1 MIDFKGILRL
11 FSTTCNSTIQS
22 TLPERVNYV
31 AEERTQ
37 VVIYVKIFSR
47 IRQSCHEEIVNT
59 LDDVR
64 RNFDVFEIVVCKNA
78 ALHGTKTQSSC
89 KTRIAFSNS
98 FIVQVS
104 QAFSRWGRDP
114 TDTL

>member
-1 MIDFKGILRL
+1 M
-11 FSTTCNSTIQS
+11 
-22 TLPERVNYV
+22 
-31 AEERTQ
+31 
-37 VVIYVKIFSR
+37 VIYIKRFSR
-47 IRQSCHEEIVNT
+47 IRQSCHGEIVNT

-64 RNFDVFEIVVCKNA
+64 KSFGLFEIVVCKNA
-78 ALHGTKTQSSC
+78 TLHGTKTQSSC

-104 QAFSRWGRDP
+104 QAFSRWGREP